1 MNTIIRVN
9 TRTRQVTINEATEEQ
24 KRWGGRSFIAHTL
37 LGEVAPN
44 CEPTGRRNKLIIASG
59 LIADTNVSTTG
70 QISVGGKSPLTG
82 GVKESNVGGMAG
94 KKFAKLGIKALI
106 LEETPAVPS
115 LDILEIRAGG
125 CKLVSAPEYRGK
137 LVDETIAALRKSYG
151 KKAGI
156 FCIGPSGEMMMYG
169 SGIASPDNDDIQ
181 IRYAARG
188 GLGALMGSK
197 GIKAIVIDDAG
208 SEYVPAFHDKALLLE
223 TAKWMTE
230 ALLADPKTEN
240 RNLYGTP
247 AILAQANASGL
258 LPTRNFSAG
267 SFELADAIAGA
278 RVREEILARGG
289 KTGQPC
295 VAGCVIK
302 CSNIFPDKTG
312 KKMVASIQYENIT
325 LLGSNCGI
333 GSLDDI
339 AEMNHLCNQVGI
351 DAIETGAAIGV
362 VMEAG
367 IIQFGDAEGA
377 KDLIRQIG
385 QGTYLGRILGNG
397 AQITGRLLGVR
408 RVPVI
413 KGQAIPGYDPRGVK
427 GNGVTYITS
436 PMGAD
441 HTAGNAFETLKTID
455 PLKPAGQVESS
466 RRLQIRAA
474 LLDTL
479 GVCLFVRPP
488 FLKKPEMFA
497 KLLEGRYGWK
507 MTVKDVVAL
516 AWDVIRTEREF
527 NARAGVSEEFNPIPE
542 FMADE
547 PLPPFNAV
555 FDVPM
560 DEMKSMWDGYEP
572 ADQL

>member
-230 ALLADPKTEN
+230 ALLADP
-240 RNLYGTP
+240 
-247 AILAQANASGL
+247 
-258 LPTRNFSAG
+258 
-267 SFELADAIAGA
+267 
-278 RVREEILARGG
+278 
-289 KTGQPC
+289 
-295 VAGCVIK
+295 
-302 CSNIFPDKTG
+302 
-312 KKMVASIQYENIT
+312 
-325 LLGSNCGI
+325 
-333 GSLDDI
+333 
-339 AEMNHLCNQVGI
+339 
-351 DAIETGAAIGV
+351 
-362 VMEAG
+362 
-367 IIQFGDAEGA
+367 
-377 KDLIRQIG
+377 
-385 QGTYLGRILGNG
+385 
-397 AQITGRLLGVR
+397 
-408 RVPVI
+408 
-413 KGQAIPGYDPRGVK
+413 
-427 GNGVTYITS
+427 
-436 PMGAD
+436 
-441 HTAGNAFETLKTID
+441 
-455 PLKPAGQVESS
+455 
-466 RRLQIRAA
+466 
-474 LLDTL
+474 
-479 GVCLFVRPP
+479 
-488 FLKKPEMFA
+488 
-497 KLLEGRYGWK
+497 
-507 MTVKDVVAL
+507 
-516 AWDVIRTEREF
+516 
-527 NARAGVSEEFNPIPE
+527 
-542 FMADE
+542 
-547 PLPPFNAV
+547 
-555 FDVPM
+555 
-560 DEMKSMWDGYEP
+560 
-572 ADQL
+572 